1 MQASLGVDG
10 DRDNYSPG
18 GETEG
23 LAPGLGQVARLDIL
37 YPSEVV
43 VGSVER

>member
-10 DRDNYSPG
+10 DRDNYSPA
-18 GETEG
+18 
-23 LAPGLGQVARLDIL
+23 LVSFPIAPALGQVARLDIL